1 MENYCTYSNNHK
13 CVLWTDY
20 EVTRYE
26 LSEANVLCHE
36 NWNEIQHK
44 EKYIKLLQ
52 KRLSD
57 NGIAYPPEY

>member
-13 CVLWTDY
+13 CILWTDY

-26 LSEANVLCHE
+26 LSEANALCHE

-44 EKYIKLLQ
+44 EKYIKLFW
-52 KRLSD
+52 KSPSV
-57 NGIAYPPEY
+57 NAFPF

>member
-1 MENYCTYSNNHK
+1 MENYCAYSNNHK

-26 LSEANVLCHE
+26 LSEANALCHE
-36 NWNEIQHK
+36 NWSEIQHK

-52 KRLSD
+52 KLLSD
-57 NGIAYPPEY
+57 NYIEYPAEC

>member
-1 MENYCTYSNNHK
+1 MENYCAFSNNHK

-20 EVTRYE
+20 DVIRYE
-26 LSEANVLCHE
+26 LSEANALCHE

-52 KRLSD
+52 KLLSD
-57 NGIAYPPEY
+57 NGIEYPTEC